1 MLHKLQTAW
10 KLSERK
16 AEHRWIQ
23 HSALRAILF
32 CEQWCWIVSVAA
44 VRKERHDGFA
54 LVFRTLCKLD
64 SCVKSCTGGNAH
76 RDTLFYSKHQS
87 YLLILLYPNAHLLS
101 ITAACDYTQKIRT
114 ESFQPFLLLLCF
126 YPALQVSVSFYY
138 ITLGAA
144 RIISSIILGPK
155 TIFISSF
162 SLIYILFRYPLATM
176 RKNISSGVIGS
187 HILVSLLFW
196 FLFIPLSSC

>member
-1 MLHKLQTAW
+1 M
-10 KLSERK
+10 
-16 AEHRWIQ
+16 
-23 HSALRAILF
+23 
-32 CEQWCWIVSVAA
+32 
-44 VRKERHDGFA
+44 
-54 LVFRTLCKLD
+54 
-64 SCVKSCTGGNAH
+64 KSCTGGNAH
-76 RDTLFYSKHQS
+76 RDTLFFSKHQS

-162 SLIYILFRYPLATM
+162 FDFYLFRYPLAAKL
-176 RKNISSGVIGS
+176 KNISSGVIGS
-187 HILVSLLFW
+187 HILLISFRNSFYLSFVFIIFCLSVSLVLYV
-196 FLFIPLSSC
+196 